1 MEEAKLPIEEQ
12 IELLKARLKRLSG
25 CKADDIHVVYA
36 PLRISPLGAHVDHQD
51 GLVTGMTLD
60 RAIVLVFAPRNDRQV
75 RVESC
80 NFSGQV
86 VFDLDDIP
94 PKTPGDWGN
103 YVRGAAT
110 ALQQVHRLAVG
121 LDAVVEGR
129 MPIGGLSSS
138 AAVGIA
144 YLMAFEVANGLEMA
158 PEENIQLDRYIENEY
173 LGLRNGILDQSMILM
188 GEHDALTFLDCHTV
202 EFETIPIP
210 SDKNSF
216 DILVV
221 YSGVK
226 KALVGTDYNQ
236 RVNECQEAARQLLA
250 WAGHPIPDAPR
261 LRHVPETI
269 YDELNARLPAPL
281 DRRARHFF
289 SEVRR
294 VRAGV
299 AAWRAGD
306 IAQVGQLMRESGASS
321 IYNYE
326 SGCPQLV
333 TLYRILSELP
343 GVYGARFSGGGFRGA
358 CIGLSD
364 PAYREEIEAALT
376 ARYLQAH
383 PDMAG
388 LYGVYFCKSDGP
400 ARLLNH
406 NGNR

>member
-1 MEEAKLPIEEQ
+1 MQHFEEQ
-12 IELLKARLKRLSG
+12 IGRLKERLKRQAS
-25 CKADDIHVVYA
+25 CAEDDIHIVYA

-51 GLVTGMTLD
+51 GLVTGMTLNQ
-60 RAIVLVFAPRNDRQV
+60 AIVLAFAPRSDRQV
-75 RVESC
+75 RIESC
-80 NFSGQV
+80 NFPGQV
-86 VFDLDDIP
+86 AFDLDEVP
-94 PKTPGDWGN
+94 PKVSGDWGN
-103 YVRGAAT
+103 YVRGAAV
-110 ALQQVHRLAVG
+110 ALQQNHQLSVG
-121 LDAVVEGR
+121 MDAVVEGH

-144 YLMAFEVANGLEMA
+144 YLMAFETANGLEIT
-158 PEENIQLDRYIENEY
+158 PEENIQFDRYIENVY

-188 GEHDALTFLDCHTV
+188 GEHDSLTFLDCQTV

-210 SDKNSF
+210 SNKNSF

-226 KALVGTDYNQ
+226 KALVGTDYNN

-250 WAGHPIPDAPR
+250 WGGQTVPDTPR
-261 LRHVPETI
+261 LRCVPEDV
-269 YDELNARLPAPL
+269 YDELGERLPAPL
-281 DRRARHFF
+281 NRRARHFF

-306 IAQVGQLMRESGASS
+306 LPQVGQLMRDSGASS

-333 TLYRILSELP
+333 TLYQLLCELP

-364 PAYREEIEAALT
+364 PAYREEIETTLT
-376 ARYLQAH
+376 ARYLRAH
-383 PDMAG
+383 PDMAET
-388 LYGVYFCKSDGP
+388 YSVYFCKSDGP

-406 NGNR
+406 NGKRSNV